1 MTWRP
6 AFLAW
11 LLFVLNVAG
20 LLATSYI
27 ANFVEEPSD
36 VFNLITFALFV
47 LACAVVGAL
56 VAARRPANPIGW
68 ILSLVASFGVVAAVA
83 STYIEA
89 HPTSVGAPGSI
100 ADWVGS
106 FIWTLAFAPVI
117 FVLQLFP
124 TGRPLDRR
132 WIPVLW
138 LTGAGI
144 ACAVVAFAFAPGA
157 MTNSIDPALNPFGIE
172 SLRGPLRTLSGV
184 GGALI
189 VASVVLSVVSLVL
202 RFLRSVNVERQQMK
216 WFAYAGLVVL
226 GALAVQMVV
235 FSIVPET
242 GTAVDVSNALFSLTV
257 LLIPITIG
265 FAVLRYRLYDI
276 DRIISRTLAYGLVST
291 ILIGAYLLAV
301 LALQS
306 VLPLNDDSPA
316 IVAASTLA
324 VVAAF
329 GPLRTRVQTLVDK
342 RFNRSRYDAERTI
355 AEFGGRLKSEV
366 ELGALTDDLVGV
378 VESTLQPAHL
388 SLWLRHAETT
398 VGGQS

>member
-6 AFLAW
+6 GFFAW
-11 LLFVLNVAG
+11 SLFALNLAG
-20 LLATSYI
+20 LLTTSYI

-47 LACAVVGAL
+47 LACALVGAL
-56 VAARRPANPIGW
+56 VAARRSTNPIGW
-68 ILSLVASFGVVAAVA
+68 ILSIIASFGVVAAVV

-124 TGRPLDRR
+124 TGRPLGHR
-132 WIPVLW
+132 WIPLLW

-144 ACAVVAFAFAPGA
+144 ACAVVAFAFAPGP
-157 MTNSIDPALNPFGIE
+157 MTNSIDPALNPFGID
-172 SLRGPLRTLSGV
+172 SLRGQLRALSDV

-189 VASVVLSVVSLVL
+189 IASVLLSVLSLVL
-202 RFLRSVNVERQQMK
+202 RFRRSVNVERQQIK
-216 WFAYAGLVVL
+216 WFAYAGLVVS

-265 FAVLRYRLYDI
+265 FAVLRYRLFDI

-301 LALQS
+301 LALQA
-306 VLPLNDDSPA
+306 VLPLSDDSPA

-342 RFNRSRYDAERTI
+342 RFNRSRYNAQVTI
-355 AEFGGRLKSEV
+355 EEFSKRLRAQIDLDRLRDQLVSTVDSTMHPSHVSVWLSDGKGGS
-366 ELGALTDDLVGV
+366 
-378 VESTLQPAHL
+378 
-388 SLWLRHAETT
+388 
-398 VGGQS
+398 

>member
-6 AFLAW
+6 GFFAW
-11 LLFVLNVAG
+11 SLFALNIAG
-20 LLATSYI
+20 LLTTSYI

-47 LACAVVGAL
+47 LACALVGAL
-56 VAARRPANPIGW
+56 VAARRSTNPIGW
-68 ILSLVASFGVVAAVA
+68 ILSIIASFGVVAAVV

-124 TGRPLDRR
+124 TGRPLGRR
-132 WIPVLW
+132 WIPALW
-138 LTGAGI
+138 MTGAGI
-144 ACAVVAFAFAPGA
+144 ICVVISYAFAPGP
-157 MTNSIDPALNPFGIE
+157 MENSIDPVLNPFGID
-172 SLRGPLRTLSGV
+172 SLRGQLRALSDV

-189 VASVVLSVVSLVL
+189 IASVLLSVLSLVL
-202 RFLRSVNVERQQMK
+202 RFRRSVNVERQQIK

-265 FAVLRYRLYDI
+265 FAVLRYRLFDI

-301 LALQS
+301 LALQA
-306 VLPLNDDSPA
+306 VLPLSDDSPA

-342 RFNRSRYDAERTI
+342 RFNRSRYNAQVTI
-355 AEFGGRLKSEV
+355 EEFSKRLRAQIDLDRLRDQLVSTVDSTMHPSHVSVWLSDGKGGS
-366 ELGALTDDLVGV
+366 
-378 VESTLQPAHL
+378 
-388 SLWLRHAETT
+388 
-398 VGGQS
+398 